1 MRRKNKNIDDI
12 IQEELKYSEYI
23 NTRIKEIN
31 KKAKSGKEKGI
42 KKKNNFKFLNE
53 FKYLQTEERRL
64 ENELVIQL
72 YNINENE
79 SETKTTNY
87 KTKSDEILNH
97 FYYNTRIEKEINKE
111 FKIIFNLIKDLIN
124 KQKQSR
130 MNNNKNNKQNKM
142 NKRNNN
148 ISNINKDSVDIQNI
162 QKLIEDLKIT
172 NNNLLE
178 LSEND
183 FIELTKP
190 TLNEDD
196 NNISNEK
203 NDFIS
208 LLFLNDSD
216 NILNI
221 NEIDYISGQELY
233 QAEQMNS
240 LFIKF
245 DHSNYYLYKN
255 LINKILQN
263 YFTPPIISYQIPIQL
278 KEKTLLLLG
287 NEKGNANIKKI
298 ENSFELVNAKY
309 KSDYNSYIKDLN
321 SKLIEISKEGITSS
335 IKLQCNNFIYF
346 IKTMNNNQDS
356 VNKFLKENYSNINI
370 SKYKKY
376 FEFINELYNYKNNI
390 KILTVKYK
398 DEIEKMKNNIIAILT
413 EDINIQKNIISDRID
428 KYNFNTRK
436 KQMELIHQKNVEIF
450 NTKEKIKKEENEFE
464 QKLKK
469 RKEEEKKKKENLRQL
484 INKER
489 VKIFTEEKG
498 IKQQQI
504 NENLKI
510 EEELRRNKEKQE
522 LEKRLP
528 YIINNNINS
537 ENKFLKNQRQ
547 KYINKAAVEENERR
561 LNEII
566 ENYKSRPKVEYD
578 EKRLISITE
587 NLENRYHSINKK
599 TDLDEKVQLFSHNG
613 FTVEQ
618 LMKDFRYKVS
628 SALYEAGLS
637 NKLATQDALRDISLQ
652 TSPVINNNII

>member
-1 MRRKNKNIDDI
+1 MRKKNKNIDDI
-12 IQEELKYSEYI
+12 IAEELKYSEYL

-31 KKAKSGKEKGI
+31 KKAKTGKEKGI

-53 FKYLQTEERRL
+53 FKYLQTEERRI

-79 SETKTTNY
+79 SETKNTNY
-87 KTKSDEILNH
+87 KAKSDEILNH
-97 FYYNTRIEKEINKE
+97 FYYNTRIEKEINQE
-111 FKIIFNLIKDLIN
+111 FNIIFKLVNELIN
-124 KQKQSR
+124 KQKQSKT
-130 MNNNKNNKQNKM
+130 NNKSNKQNKI
-142 NKRNNN
+142 NKKNNN
-148 ISNINKDSVDIQNI
+148 IINKDNADIKNI
-162 QKLIEDLKIT
+162 QKLIEDLKTT

-178 LSEND
+178 LKEND

-190 TLNEDD
+190 LLNEDE
-196 NNISNEK
+196 NNTSDEK

-221 NEIDYISGQELY
+221 NEIDYILGQELF
-233 QAEQMNS
+233 QSEQMNH
-240 LFIKF
+240 LYMKF
-245 DHSNYYLYKN
+245 NHSNYYLYKN

-263 YFTPPIISYQIPIQL
+263 YFTPPLINYQIPLQL

-287 NEKGNANIKKI
+287 NEKGNSNIKKI
-298 ENSFELVNAKY
+298 ENSFELVNTKY
-309 KSDYNSYIKDLN
+309 KSDYNCYIKDLN
-321 SKLIEISKEGITSS
+321 TKLIEINKEGITSN

-356 VNKFLKENYSNINI
+356 VNKYLKENISNPSI

-390 KILTVKYK
+390 KILTIKYK
-398 DEIEKMKNNIIAILT
+398 EEIEKMKNNIILILT
-413 EDINIQKNIISDRID
+413 EDINAQKNIITDRID

-436 KQMELIHQKNVEIF
+436 KQMELIHQKNIEIF
-450 NTKEKIKKEENEFE
+450 NTKEKIRKEENEFE
-464 QKLKK
+464 ERIKK
-469 RKEEEKKKKENLRQL
+469 KKEEEKKKKENLRHL

-489 VKIFTEEKG
+489 VKIFTEEKN

-510 EEELRRNKEKQE
+510 EEEIRRNKERLE

-547 KYINKAAVEENERR
+547 KYINKALVEENERR

-587 NLENRYHSINKK
+587 NLENRYRSVNKK

>member
-489 VKIFTEEKG
+489 VKIFTEEKN

>member
-1 MRRKNKNIDDI
+1 
-12 IQEELKYSEYI
+12 
-23 NTRIKEIN
+23 
-31 KKAKSGKEKGI
+31 
-42 KKKNNFKFLNE
+42 
-53 FKYLQTEERRL
+53 
-64 ENELVIQL
+64 
-72 YNINENE
+72 
-79 SETKTTNY
+79 
-87 KTKSDEILNH
+87 
-97 FYYNTRIEKEINKE
+97 
-111 FKIIFNLIKDLIN
+111 
-124 KQKQSR
+124 
-130 MNNNKNNKQNKM
+130 
-142 NKRNNN
+142 
-148 ISNINKDSVDIQNI
+148 
-162 QKLIEDLKIT
+162 
-172 NNNLLE
+172 
-178 LSEND
+178 
-183 FIELTKP
+183 
-190 TLNEDD
+190 
-196 NNISNEK
+196 
-203 NDFIS
+203 
-208 LLFLNDSD
+208 
-216 NILNI
+216 
-221 NEIDYISGQELY
+221 
-233 QAEQMNS
+233 
-240 LFIKF
+240 
-245 DHSNYYLYKN
+245 
-255 LINKILQN
+255 
-263 YFTPPIISYQIPIQL
+263 
-278 KEKTLLLLG
+278 
-287 NEKGNANIKKI
+287 
-298 ENSFELVNAKY
+298 
-309 KSDYNSYIKDLN
+309 
-321 SKLIEISKEGITSS
+321 
-335 IKLQCNNFIYF
+335 
-346 IKTMNNNQDS
+346 MNNNQDS
-356 VNKFLKENYSNINI
+356 ANKFLKENYSNINI

-489 VKIFTEEKG
+489 VKIFTEEKN

-547 KYINKAAVEENERR
+547 KYINKAAAEENERR